1 MVLAGSVTETV
12 LQDTAPPFAW
22 GEDIRW
28 WNFRRHLQVDYAL
41 RALFSRSQRE
51 GNANLKI
58 WDLGCEA
65 YTPEQL
71 VEFFFS
77 LMASG
82 YCSFSRLANELESSI
97 DWRRDPKHDVDFPSV
112 LALCN
117 ALRQLVRR
125 RLVSG
130 DFSWISMDD
139 APSDDAPPYGS
150 GSGSGWDDITSALF
164 SKLIKD
170 AHGPTLDWMLAA
182 DLGL

>member
-1 MVLAGSVTETV
+1 M
-12 LQDTAPPFAW
+12 
-22 GEDIRW
+22 
-28 WNFRRHLQVDYAL
+28 
-41 RALFSRSQRE
+41 RALFSRSHRE

-65 YTPEQL
+65 YTPERL
-71 VEFFFS
+71 FEFFSS

-97 DWRRDPKHDVDFPSV
+97 DWRRDPKHDVDFPLV

-117 ALRQLVRR
+117 AIRQLVTR
-125 RLVSG
+125 RLMSG
-130 DFSWISMDD
+130 DFSWISMAD

-150 GSGSGWDDITSALF
+150 GGGWDDITSALF

-170 AHGPTLDWMLAA
+170 GHGPTLDWMALQI
-182 DLGL
+182 LGCKGA